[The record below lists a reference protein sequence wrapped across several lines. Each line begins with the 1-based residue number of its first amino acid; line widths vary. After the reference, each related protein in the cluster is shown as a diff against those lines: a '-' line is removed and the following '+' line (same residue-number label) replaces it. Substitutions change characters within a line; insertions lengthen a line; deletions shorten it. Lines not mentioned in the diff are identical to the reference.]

1 MFTKKWQMPTLL
13 MIILLPIQVMGQQP
27 LAFSVSVDPQ
37 VVRPGETATVWID
50 VTLFDDWHIYSTT
63 TPPGGPVPTEI
74 ALSGEQFQQVGAAIQ
89 PPPTKEHDPNF
100 DMQVEYYG
108 KEVRFGIRA
117 QISDS
122 APPGPTTLQGEV
134 TYMLCNETSCLP
146 PTTHAFE
153 LPVEIETGS
162 VRATYT
168 YEPEPT
174 TAPGGGLADIQAA
187 VSQGLFA
194 FLTLSFGMGLL
205 ALLTPCV
212 FPMIPI
218 TISFFTQQASR
229 SRAEAVFKSLFY
241 CTGIVATF
249 TGLGALLALTLG
261 ASGTLQFAASPYV
274 NLFIAGIFFAFTL
287 SLFGLFEIQ
296 IPPMLLNRLNQVQ
309 GGDYGAILVMGLTF
323 SLASFACT
331 APFVGALLVLT
342 TQGTWLWPIL
352 GMAAFSTAFSLP
364 FFFLSLFPQ
373 GLSALPKSGGWLNSV
388 KVVMGFLVLAAALKF
403 LSVTDAVWGWGIF
416 SREVLLAFWVAIFAL
431 CGIYLLGKI
440 RLIFDAPLDVVGP
453 FRLLCSLGSFALS
466 LYLLTGLFGAHMG
479 EIEAFLPASKTP
491 GAFAQTGAGGETLDW
506 HRDYDSAL
514 AEARATGKPIFIDFT
529 GYACTNCRWMES
541 NMFPH
546 PEVQALLKDHIRV
559 KLYTD
564 GQGEVYDRNR
574 SFQQQRFETVALPFY
589 AVFSPEDREIARFAG
604 LTRDREQ
611 FVRFLQTGLTDQA
624 PRK

>member
-1 MFTKKWQMPTLL
+1 MFIKQLL
-13 MIILLPIQVMGQQP
+13 ALLIIPLLPIQAIGQSP
-27 LAFSVSVDPQ
+27 ATFSTSVEPQ
-37 VVRPGETATVWID
+37 IVRPGETATVWID
-50 VTLFDDWHIYSTT
+50 VTLSGDWHIYSTT
-63 TPPGGPVPTEI
+63 TPPGGPLPTEI
-74 ALSGEQFQQVGAAIQ
+74 ALSGEQVQQMGAAIQ
-89 PPPTKEHDPNF
+89 PAPAKEYDPNF

-108 KEVRFGIRA
+108 KEVRFGMRA
-117 QISDS
+117 KVLEN
-122 APPGPTTLQGEV
+122 ARPGATTLQGAI
-134 TYMLCNETSCLP
+134 TYMLCDETSCLP
-146 PTTHAFE
+146 PTTHAFD
-153 LPVEIETGS
+153 LPLEIEAGP
-162 VRATYT
+162 VRAAYT
-168 YEPEPT
+168 YKPEP
-174 TAPGGGLADIQAA
+174 APASGGGLADIQTAL
-187 VSQGLFA
+187 SEGLFA
-194 FLTLSFGMGLL
+194 FLALSFGMGLL

-274 NLFIAGIFFAFTL
+274 NLFIAGIFLAFTL

-296 IPPMLLNRLNQVQ
+296 IPSGLLNRLNQVQ

-331 APFVGALLVLT
+331 APFIGALLVLT

-388 KVVMGFLVLAAALKF
+388 KVVMGFLVLAASLKF
-403 LSVTDAVWGWGIF
+403 LSVTDAVWGWGIL

-440 RLIFDAPLDVVGP
+440 RLTFDAPLDVIGP
-453 FRLLCSLGSFALS
+453 FRLLFSLGSFALS
-466 LYLLTGLFGAHMG
+466 LYLLTGLFGARMG

-491 GAFAQTGAGGETLDW
+491 GAFAQTRAGGEALSW

-514 AEARATGKPIFIDFT
+514 SEARATGKPLFIDFT

-541 NMFPH
+541 NMFPQ
-546 PEVQALLKDHIRV
+546 PEVQALLKNHVRV

-564 GQGEVYDRNR
+564 GQGEAYENNR
-574 SFQQQRFETVALPFY
+574 RFQQQRFETVAIPFY
-589 AVFSPEDREIARFAG
+589 AVFSPEEREIARFAG
-604 LTRDREQ
+604 LTRDRER
-611 FVRFLQTGLTDQA
+611 FVHFLQTGLTEHA
-624 PRK
+624 VEK